1 VSDLNDRSK
10 PDETA
15 GQAPAGGQ
23 GPVARDPFASS
34 GQGSAA
40 QGVTDPAG
48 DRSGSGAASGYGSGS
63 GSGQAGRAQ
72 QTPYPQQNGTWQQP
86 AQSGKPGQY
95 SAGQPGQY
103 GQQNPYAQNPSAQN
117 PYAHTPYGQTPYGQA
132 PSAQQNPYGA
142 PQYGQPS
149 AYDPYGASPRNP
161 SGAQKTSTLAI
172 LSIVFAL
179 GGVFIWPIIILT
191 SPAGAVMGHLALGR
205 IKQTGEQGRGLALAG
220 IIGGWVLTGLYILIA
235 IAVIALL
242 AAAPGSGSSGWDG
255 SGGGTGALVA

>member
-1 VSDLNDRSK
+1 MSD
-10 PDETA
+10 E
-15 GQAPAGGQ
+15 
-23 GPVARDPFASS
+23 
-34 GQGSAA
+34 
-40 QGVTDPAG
+40 
-48 DRSGSGAASGYGSGS
+48 
-63 GSGQAGRAQ
+63 RAD
-72 QTPYPQQNGTWQQP
+72 
-86 AQSGKPGQY
+86 QS
-95 SAGQPGQY
+95 
-103 GQQNPYAQNPSAQN
+103 PS
-117 PYAHTPYGQTPYGQA
+117 
-132 PSAQQNPYGA
+132 A

-235 IAVIALL
+235 IAVEVSRHHARVVIAT
-242 AAAPGSGSSGWDG
+242 PGQGFVPDEITPAIIAIQTVGQIRRIDK
-255 SGGGTGALVA
+255 LVSARRHV